1 MIGFS
6 GQFCFQREVVILDS
20 VLDDGRIFIL
30 RQTGVFY
37 PTLDGSFLIVNI
49 KMAFEI
55 TVKFTVLTKETA
67 RGD

>member
-1 MIGFS
+1 M
-6 GQFCFQREVVILDS
+6 ILDS
-20 VLDDGRIFIL
+20 VLDDSRIFIL

-37 PTLDGSFLIVNI
+37 PTPDGSFLIVNI

-55 TVKFTVLTKETA
+55 TVKFAVLTEEIA